1 MTSQKLMNF
10 DPSSTLSHKLIPM
23 LSKKLPL
30 DPLCVTSFM
39 NVPNV
44 CHSDPMCMRNIK
56 CSFGSTLLLKI
67 IQDGFKNFFLLK
79 VSELN
84 QIHHILGTSLI
95 VVTIFGILF
104 SFKINFFR
112 LQSTFD
118 HTVSWSYQFLSLNF
132 SSLVTLFSLVTWILR
147 DLLACHVGSVLTG

>member
-67 IQDGFKNFFLLK
+67 IQDRFKNFFLLK

-95 VVTIFGILF
+95 IATIFGILF
-104 SFKINFFR
+104 SLKMSFHF
-112 LQSTFD
+112 QSTFD
-118 HTVSWSYQFLSLNF
+118 HTVSWSYQFFKSEF
-132 SSLVTLFSLVTWILR
+132 FFFGHTFSLVTWILR